1 MQDKFI
7 DSLIN
12 NYVLQPLILI
22 EIRDE
27 NKNES
32 TNYQSTLKPEEKGF
46 EFECIDGRHRL
57 KIIKAF
63 IEGETVNENKEH
75 KIRYIK
81 HEIETNKRSKK
92 YNTIIKKNIYYTNLC
107 DKDKQ
112 KFNTSS
118 IPITKITIRINTKE
132 MPRITLLLK
141 SILKD
146 MFLRLQTGVKVS
158 TIDKFRN
165 LEEPV
170 VEALHNNKLLMLK
183 TYKINQ
189 HISEPTDTS
198 ISEINDIWSLIPEI
212 INIPTPT
219 KTGMNTSSLTFIT
232 LFNITCLLIIQK
244 KSLNIGSYM
253 QLNIFKS
260 IQNKYTVFGT
270 TECSEWNKHIKTLYE
285 FFTRLNKFKYKSKSS
300 KYYDKLKKIDKN
312 IIYMLLYQYIKTG
325 DTKGGTFAKYI
336 VYIENIR
343 KVFYNIT
350 GTKKS
355 IFDKP
360 QQIVIDGSDFDLF
373 INIISDN
380 LLCGTLNCD
389 VNSLRKQCID
399 KLSISKSNK
408 LSTKPPPPIPPISPL
423 PLLPSLPNLQSLPN
437 LPSLPHLPSLEQLTP
452 EQPYIYNPCR
462 KLKDCIKNGTLI
474 KHIIKDKGEWIGIYD
489 SKLNIIKYGSIEFSG
504 ISPLNKFANAHY
516 RSYNKDNTC
525 NAWETCYCEI
535 NTMWVSMGN
544 LPVIELTT

>member
-1 MQDKFI
+1 MSSSSLSKKKNNEDILDDEESGEDEFNDCNEGDEENEENEGCEDDEDEEHEPEHEPILTDLAKFENNNNKQTILNDITYEFYKYNLEELYNNYLAPTKSTKINLSPPYQRQFIWSAPMQDKFI

-22 EIRDE
+22 EIKDE
-27 NKNES
+27 NNNES
-32 TNYQSTLKPEEKGF
+32 TNYQSTLKLEERGF

-63 IEGETVNENKEH
+63 MEGEPINENNGH

-81 HEIETNKRSKK
+81 HEIETNIRSKK
-92 YNTIIKKNIYYTNLC
+92 YNTIIKKNLYYTNLC
-107 DKDKQ
+107 DTDKQ
-112 KFNTSS
+112 KFNKSS
-118 IPITKITIRINTKE
+118 IPITKITIRINTKD
-132 MPRITLLLK
+132 MPNNTLLLK

-165 LEEPV
+165 LEEPII
-170 VEALHNNKLLMLK
+170 EALHQNKLFMLK

-189 HISEPTDTS
+189 HISDPTPTG
-198 ISEINDIWSLIPEI
+198 ENDIWSLIPEI

-219 KTGMNTSSLTFIT
+219 KTGINTSSLTFIT

-244 KSLNIGSYM
+244 NSLTIGSYM
-253 QLNIFKS
+253 QINIFKA
-260 IQNKYTVFGT
+260 IQQNSRNVFGT
-270 TECSEWNKHIKTLYE
+270 TTCSEWNKHIKTLHE
-285 FFTRLNKFKYKSKSS
+285 FLTKLYTYKFKSKSS
-300 KYYDKLKKIDKN
+300 KYYEKLKNIDKN

-325 DTKGGTFAKYI
+325 DTKGGTFIKYI

-350 GTKKS
+350 GPKKS
-355 IFDKP
+355 IFDKSP
-360 QQIVIDGSDFDLF
+360 QIVIDGSDFDLF

-399 KLSISKSNK
+399 KLSKSSKI
-408 LSTKPPPPIPPISPL
+408 STK
-423 PLLPSLPNLQSLPN
+423 
-437 LPSLPHLPSLEQLTP
+437 T
-452 EQPYIYNPCR
+452 
-462 KLKDCIKNGTLI
+462 K
-474 KHIIKDKGEWIGIYD
+474 
-489 SKLNIIKYGSIEFSG
+489 
-504 ISPLNKFANAHY
+504 
-516 RSYNKDNTC
+516 
-525 NAWETCYCEI
+525 
-535 NTMWVSMGN
+535 
-544 LPVIELTT
+544 